1 MRRLIP
7 DEIETP
13 RLRLRRPRQKDA
25 AAIFDRY
32 ASVPDVTRYL
42 SWPTH
47 RSVGDTRAFIDAS
60 ERAWADQGAGP
71 LLVLTKDGA
80 LLGGTGLALEE
91 PHRAGTGYVFAK
103 DAWGHGFATE
113 VTQVLASLAFQIPSL
128 SRLEATCHV
137 ENAPSAR
144 VLEKAG
150 FLRETLLLDAVVFP
164 NSGTTKPAHAWR
176 YARLRTAA
184 ALPR

>member
-1 MRRLIP
+1 MPGLIP

-13 RLRLRRPRQKDA
+13 RLRLRRPTPKDA
-25 AAIFDRY
+25 AAIFARY

-47 RSVGDTRAFIDAS
+47 RTVSDTEAFIDAS
-60 ERAWADQGAGP
+60 DRAWAEQGAGP
-71 LLVLTKDGA
+71 LLVLTKAGA
-80 LLGGTGLALEE
+80 LLGGTGLALEA
-91 PHRAGTGYVFAK
+91 PHRAETGYVFAK

-113 VTQVLASLAFQIPSL
+113 VTQVLASLAFQLPSL

-150 FLRETLLLDAVVFP
+150 FFRETLLLDAVVFP
-164 NSGTTKPAHAWR
+164 NSGSTKPAHAWR
-176 YARLRTAA
+176 YARLRTKEAP
-184 ALPR
+184 PR